1 MSTDTILAL
10 TTRQNEILEFIRH
23 ALSTRG
29 VPPTREE
36 IARAFG
42 FRSLNASE
50 QHLQALQ
57 RKGLI
62 ELLAGTS
69 RGIRLKGGTQD
80 SIGAAAREFG
90 LPLIGKVA
98 AGSPI
103 LAQENV
109 LKHPVVDAALFKP
122 RADYLLEVRGMSM
135 RDAGIL
141 DGDWLAVHRQEQ
153 ALNGQIVV
161 ARLGDE
167 VTVKR
172 FRLKGSRAELIAE
185 NPDYAPILVDLKREA
200 LAIEG
205 LAVGVIRPSLYPIR
219 RSIECGPRPIRSR
232 CCARPTRPPCR
243 ASGTPMIRH
252 SRPRPPN
259 VRPPASRSWMPSCP
273 AAAGRRVN

>member
-1 MSTDTILAL
+1 MGLRRRLVLYIFTVFVTGITSHKRKRDHEHRPHPGPDC
-10 TTRQNEILEFIRH
+10 RQNEILEFIRH

-103 LAQENV
+103 LALENV
-109 LKHPVVDAALFKP
+109 LKHPVVDAAVFKP
-122 RADYLLEVRGMSM
+122 RADYLLEVRGMRHARCRHPRWRLAGSAPAG
-135 RDAGIL
+135 AGIE
-141 DGDWLAVHRQEQ
+141 R
-153 ALNGQIVV
+153 QIVV

-167 VTVKR
+167 GHRQAVPAQR
-172 FRLKGSRAELIAE
+172 HAGRA
-185 NPDYAPILVDLKREA
+185 DRRET
-200 LAIEG
+200 
-205 LAVGVIRPSLYPIR
+205 PTTR
-219 RSIECGPRPIRSR
+219 RS
-232 CCARPTRPPCR
+232 
-243 ASGTPMIRH
+243 
-252 SRPRPPN
+252 
-259 VRPPASRSWMPSCP
+259 SWI
-273 AAAGRRVN
+273 

>member
-1 MSTDTILAL
+1 MRDDTAL
-10 TTRQNEILEFIRH
+10 TTRQGEILEFIR
-23 ALSTRG
+23 STLAESG
-29 VPPTREE
+29 APPTREE

-42 FRSLNASE
+42 FRSPNAAE
-50 QHLQALQ
+50 QHLQALR

-62 ELLAGTS
+62 DLVAGTS
-69 RGIRLKGGTQD
+69 RGIRLKD
-80 SIGAAAREFG
+80 AVLAVREVSEDFG

-109 LKHPVVDAALFKP
+109 LRHPAVDPLLFKP

-141 DGDWLAVHRQEQ
+141 EGDWLAVHRQVQ
-153 ALNGQIVV
+153 AQNGQIVV

-172 FRLKGSRAELIAE
+172 FKQKGGRVELIAA
-185 NPDYAPILVDLKREA
+185 NPDYRPIVVDLKRDP

-205 LAVGVIRPSLYPIR
+205 IAVGVIRPAL
-219 RSIECGPRPIRSR
+219 
-232 CCARPTRPPCR
+232 
-243 ASGTPMIRH
+243 
-252 SRPRPPN
+252 
-259 VRPPASRSWMPSCP
+259 
-273 AAAGRRVN
+273 

>member
-1 MSTDTILAL
+1 MTAVSSFSGFRMRAVYHAFFRTHNKTSEAQLGRTGDARKPDTCAAGRYCIYSQYPCNRPRATESFVMSTDTL
-10 TTRQNEILEFIRH
+10 TARQSEILEFIRH

-36 IARAFG
+36 IAQAFG

-50 QHLQALQ
+50 QHLQALH

-69 RGIRLKGGTQD
+69 RGIRLKSGTQD
-80 SIGAAAREFG
+80 EIGAAGREFG

-109 LKHPVVDAALFKP
+109 LRHPVIDAALFKP

-153 ALNGQIVV
+153 ALNGQVVV

-172 FRLKGSRAELIAE
+172 LRLKGARAELIAE
-185 NPDYAPILVDLKREA
+185 NPDYASIIVDLKRET

-205 LAVGVIRPSLYPIR
+205 LAVGVIRPS
-219 RSIECGPRPIRSR
+219 
-232 CCARPTRPPCR
+232 
-243 ASGTPMIRH
+243 
-252 SRPRPPN
+252 
-259 VRPPASRSWMPSCP
+259 V
-273 AAAGRRVN
+273 